1 MTALLPRLIALASR
15 LKRQGRPRVEVII
28 NCTSPDGRP
37 GLELI
42 L

>member
-28 NCTSPDGRP
+28 NCTSPDGQTA
-37 GLELI
+37 LELI